1 MAKDPNLSTTDD
13 LAQGPDPLD
22 HDGDGRKG
30 GSKPKIG
37 AVVRA
42 GKAPPSA
49 ADLGDDPNKPV
60 RARITIKGAGRV
72 HDGDGGRYEANDE
85 VVLPLGVARD
95 LQGDPQD
102 KNAKGFAEIVGT
114 YDE

>member
-42 GKAPPSA
+42 GQRPPSA
-49 ADLGDDPNKPV
+49 DDLGKDPKKLV
-60 RARITIKGAGRV
+60 RVRITIKGDGRI
-72 HDGDGGRYEANDE
+72 HDGEGGRYQANDE
-85 VVLPLGVARD
+85 VVLPLGVAQD
-95 LQGDPQD
+95 LQGEG
-102 KNAKGFAEIVGT
+102 KEAKGFAEIVGT